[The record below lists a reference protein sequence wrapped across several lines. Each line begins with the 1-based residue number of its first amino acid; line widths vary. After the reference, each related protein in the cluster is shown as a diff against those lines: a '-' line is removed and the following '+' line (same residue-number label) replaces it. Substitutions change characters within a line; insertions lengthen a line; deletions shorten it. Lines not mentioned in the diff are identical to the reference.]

1 MAERRCDPHARRMV
15 PDPPPTSEPPTKAEI
30 DACRRCEL
38 GAKATQ
44 GVDGEGAS
52 RPYLMLVGEQ
62 PGNDEDL
69 RGRPFVGP
77 AGKLLRQM
85 MAEAKIPFTRV
96 YITNAVKHFSFE
108 LRGKRR
114 IHKTPLQRHIAA
126 CHVWFERELASLRP
140 RVIVALGATA
150 LRAVLGRAL
159 PVGRARSEDLALPDG
174 TRVVATY
181 HPSALLRAPDP
192 EAAAKLRSVVLADLR
207 RAYEAAMR
215 GKA

>member
-1 MAERRCDPHARRMV
+1 MA
-15 PDPPPTSEPPTKAEI
+15 PDPPPPNEPPTKADI
-30 DACRRCEL
+30 DACRRCDL

-126 CHVWFERELASLRP
+126 CQVWLERELAGLRP

-159 PVGRARSEDLALPDG
+159 PVGRARGQELALPDG
-174 TRVVATY
+174 TRVFATY

-192 EAAAKLRSVVLADLR
+192 ESAAKLRAVVLTDLR
-207 RAYEAAMR
+207 RAYEAATR